1 MAETKGSL
9 VASEPLD
16 APDEVD
22 QLEAG
27 RLSQILCRVCLRSD
41 GRDLISPCKC
51 EGSSKFVHRECL
63 NYHRAVKERY
73 AFANCTDCKAPY
85 YLRIHIHPE
94 RKGRILQFLKFR
106 NILCLFAMIQ
116 ITICLLASIGY
127 LVCGTQTY
135 FGRFSYSHGRTFY
148 DYFYYWWPLGRVYAT
163 EFNVYYGLV
172 VLLCCLLLGFSGFF
186 MACYN
191 LGILKRNPQSY
202 QDNISWSECIKA
214 FYYGS
219 MAEVD
224 RAWLELMFIME
235 FFVIVII
242 PFMSILYA
250 ITIAS
255 VFGRQIWKHHFYTR
269 GKQLLMR
276 EYVVEDVDG
285 LVKDWCPPPLP
296 PAHVKELAGLG
307 FL

>member
-63 NYHRAVKERY
+63 NYHRAVKERF

-116 ITICLLASIGY
+116 IVDNLFIGKY
-127 LVCGTQTY
+127 RV
-135 FGRFSYSHGRTFY
+135 F
-148 DYFYYWWPLGRVYAT
+148 GRVYAT
-163 EFNVYYGLV
+163 EFNVYYGLAIYMS
-172 VLLCCLLLGFSGFF
+172 LLLKDLF
-186 MACYN
+186 
-191 LGILKRNPQSY
+191 GIFCRRN
-202 QDNISWSECIKA
+202 ECIKA

-242 PFMSILYA
+242 PFMSIFYA